1 MTSEFAGR
9 FPTLWHGEGMASQMT
24 KHLALGRETLVIA
37 DSAVALPFLEG
48 SAVRTIEVD
57 ASSMNVATVVTIAG
71 EIADLSPNLIVAVGG
86 GTVLDASKIAALA
99 LAPGRAFDYAIRHAS
114 RSALTLLPPALPPVD
129 IVAVP
134 TTLGTS
140 SETNSV
146 GVLKNESGYRLIVGL
161 ALRPRH
167 AIIDPCNLT
176 TLTPAAVSEGALE
189 AFLRLAGASTSSRRS
204 ARQRRDAVTL
214 GRALL
219 DAVTRDA
226 DSSAGRL
233 RLARLSAAT
242 QRSAALRGQDPY
254 SARHWYAAN
263 EVAFLLNVRKMVATA
278 AVIAAVWRRICT
290 GDVRWGDRESLHDFW
305 THAAAGMSLPL
316 DPPAGIAA
324 LIDLWKIE
332 RPPRPSGDD
341 IDRISARTES
351 AWGNRHP
358 MLSGLVAEDFRDVLR
373 ESSWSSEQV
382 GRDRRPPV
390 FIAKEVNEMDEKF
403 GNSIQFQELDTMEAP
418 SWESFYQGALGALTL
433 IGIGAAL
440 AT

>member
-9 FPTLWHGEGMASQMT
+9 LPTLWHGEGAARRMT
-24 KHLALGRETLVIA
+24 ARLAVGRKTLVIA
-37 DSAVALPFLEG
+37 DSAITGPLVAPH
-48 SAVRTIEVD
+48 SVRTIEVD
-57 ASSMNVATVVTIAG
+57 ASAVNVAAVVTIAR
-71 EIADLSPNLIVAVGG
+71 EIVRLSPNLIVAVGG

-99 LAPGRAFDYAIRHAS
+99 LASGRVFDYAIRHAS
-114 RSALTLLPPALPPVD
+114 RSALTILPHAVPPVD

-146 GVLKNESGYRLIVGL
+146 GVLKNESGYRLILGL

-167 AIIDPCNLT
+167 AIIDPCSLA
-176 TLTPAAVSEGALE
+176 TLTQAAVREGALE

-204 ARQRRDAVTL
+204 TRQRRDAIAL

-226 DSSAGRL
+226 NSSAGRL

-263 EVAFLLNVRKMVATA
+263 EVAFLLEVRKMVATA
-278 AVIAAVWRRICT
+278 AVIAAVWRRICS
-290 GDVRWGDRESLHDFW
+290 GDVRWGDRESLEDFW
-305 THAAAGMSLPL
+305 THAAEGMSLPS
-316 DPPAGIAA
+316 DPSDGIAA
-324 LIDLWKIE
+324 LIDRWGLQG
-332 RPPRPSGDD
+332 PPRPSGAE
-341 IDRISARTES
+341 IDRISVSTER
-351 AWGNRHP
+351 AWGNHHP
-358 MLSGLVAEDFRDVLR
+358 MLPGLVAEDFRDVLR

-390 FIAKEVNEMDEKF
+390 CIAKEVN
-403 GNSIQFQELDTMEAP
+403 
-418 SWESFYQGALGALTL
+418 
-433 IGIGAAL
+433 
-440 AT
+440 